1 MNKELLKQMLE
12 SVRGKVKEAF
22 NKMLE
27 TASDEDVKKY
37 ENLVAK
43 ANELEEQ
50 LENAEALDEKKNLE
64 KGGIPSDIQK
74 EGNIK
79 DKQALDE
86 KTKFVMGLREAVA
99 KGTTFTGLLPRDTTN
114 EIQRKKEQ
122 IARIRGLCTVH
133 QATGDYTVYVEGDGA
148 TVAYVGEGAAIGE
161 TSPTIVPIG
170 LSALKLGALVKVSRE
185 FIEDLGVDVMAYLVD
200 VLSKAFAKKED
211 HDILFGTGTSSSKT
225 ALRGIATNQTTN
237 VVTAASA
244 TAVTWEEVKSLIQ
257 MLKSYRSNAT
267 LVCGQAFLDLC
278 HSFKDGDTYMFPQG
292 QPITQ
297 IYGVRVVVS
306 DEFPALAA
314 SAIGAIVGDFS
325 YYHIL
330 DRMGLEVVTLNE
342 LYAANDQVGI
352 RALERIDGDMG
363 IKDAFAVLKMGA
375 ASAGGQS

>member
-1 MNKELLKQMLE
+1 MKVNQLRKMLE
-12 SVRGKVKEAF
+12 SVESKITEAF

-27 TASDEDVKKY
+27 SSTDDDVRKY
-37 ENLVAK
+37 ENLLK
-43 ANELEEQ
+43 QANDLEEQ
-50 LENAEALDEKKNLE
+50 IANAEALEEKEHLDN
-64 KGGIPSDIQK
+64 GGVPGDIQK
-74 EGNIK
+74 EGSRSKTN
-79 DKQALDE
+79 LDE
-86 KTKFVMGLREAVA
+86 KTAFVRNLREAVA
-99 KGTTFTGLLPRDTTN
+99 KGSTFTGLIPRDVAN

-211 HDILFGTGTSSSKT
+211 HDILFGAGTSSSKT
-225 ALRGIATNQTTN
+225 ALRGISTNQTTN

-244 TAVTWEEVKSLIQ
+244 TTVTWEEVKQAIQ
-257 MLKSYRSNAT
+257 MLKSYRSGAT
-267 LVCGQAFLDLC
+267 ITCGQAFLDIC

-292 QPITQ
+292 QALTQ
-297 IYGVRVVVS
+297 IMGVRVVVS
-306 DEFPALAA
+306 DEFPALEA
-314 SAIGAIVGDFS
+314 SAVAMIVGDFS

-330 DRMGLEVVTLNE
+330 DRQGLEITTLNE
-342 LYAANDQVGI
+342 LYAATDQVGI

-375 ASAGGQS
+375 GA

>member
-1 MNKELLKQMLE
+1 MKLNQLRKMLE
-12 SVRGKVKEAF
+12 SVESKITEAF

-27 TASDEDVKKY
+27 SSTDDDVRKY
-37 ENLVAK
+37 ENLLK
-43 ANELEEQ
+43 QANDLEEQ
-50 LENAEALDEKKNLE
+50 IANAEALEEKE
-64 KGGIPSDIQK
+64 KLDNGGVPGDIQK
-74 EGNIK
+74 EGNRNK
-79 DKQALDE
+79 NNLDE
-86 KTKFVMGLREAVA
+86 KVEFVKGLREAVA
-99 KGTTFTGLLPRDTTN
+99 KGTTFTGLIPRDVAN

-211 HDILFGTGTSSSKT
+211 HDILFGAGTSSSKT
-225 ALRGIATNQTTN
+225 ALRGISTNQTTN

-244 TAVTWEEVKSLIQ
+244 TTVTWEEVKQAIQ
-257 MLKSYRSNAT
+257 LLKPYRSGAT
-267 LVCGQAFLDLC
+267 ITCGQAFLDIC
-278 HSFKDGDTYMFPQG
+278 HSFKDGETYMFPQG
-292 QPITQ
+292 QAITQ
-297 IYGVRVVVS
+297 IMGIRVVVS
-306 DEFPALAA
+306 DEFPALEANA
-314 SAIGAIVGDFS
+314 VAMIIGDFS

-330 DRMGLEVVTLNE
+330 DRQGLEITTLNE
-342 LYAANDQVGI
+342 LYAATDQVGI

-375 ASAGGQS
+375 GA

>member
-1 MNKELLKQMLE
+1 MKKKQLEAMLE
-12 SVRGKVKEAF
+12 SVQNKVAEAF

-27 TASDEDVKKY
+27 TAADEDVRKY
-37 ENLVAK
+37 ELLLK
-43 ANELEEQ
+43 QSHDIEEQ
-50 LENAEALDEKKNLE
+50 IEEAEALEEKEQLDN
-64 KGGIPSDIQK
+64 GGVPGDLQK
-74 EGNIK
+74 EGNRNK
-79 DKQALDE
+79 TNLDE
-86 KTKFVMGLREAVA
+86 KTAFVKGLREAVA
-99 KGTTFTGLLPRDTTN
+99 KGTTFTGLIPRDVAN

-148 TVAYVGEGAAIGE
+148 TVTYVSEAAAIGE
-161 TSPTIVPIG
+161 TSPTITPIG

-211 HDILFGTGTSSSKT
+211 NDILFGTGTGSSKT
-225 ALRGIATNQTTN
+225 ALRGISTNVSAN

-244 TAVTWEEVKSLIQ
+244 TTVTWEEVKSLIQ
-257 MLKSYRSNAT
+257 KLKSYRSNAT
-267 LVCGQAFLDLC
+267 LVCGQAFLDIC

-292 QPITQ
+292 LPITQ

-306 DEFPALAA
+306 DTFPALAA
-314 SAIGAIVGDFS
+314 GAVAAIVGDFS

-330 DRMGLEVVTLNE
+330 DRMGLEITTLNE

-352 RALERIDGDMG
+352 RALERIDGDMSL
-363 IKDAFAVLKMGA
+363 KDAFAVLKMK
-375 ASAGGQS
+375 AS

>member
-1 MNKELLKQMLE
+1 MKLNQLRKMLE
-12 SVRGKVKEAF
+12 SVESKITEAF

-27 TASDEDVKKY
+27 SSTDDDVRKY
-37 ENLVAK
+37 ENLLK
-43 ANELEEQ
+43 QANDLEEQ
-50 LENAEALDEKKNLE
+50 IANAEALEEKE
-64 KGGIPSDIQK
+64 KLDNGGVPGDIQK
-74 EGNIK
+74 EGNRNK
-79 DKQALDE
+79 TNLDE
-86 KTKFVMGLREAVA
+86 KVEFVKGLREAVA
-99 KGTTFTGLLPRDTTN
+99 KGTTFTGLIPRDVAN

-211 HDILFGTGTSSSKT
+211 HDILFGAGTSSSKT
-225 ALRGIATNQTTN
+225 ALRGISTNQTTN

-244 TAVTWEEVKSLIQ
+244 TTVTWEEVKQAIQ
-257 MLKSYRSNAT
+257 LLKPYRSGAT
-267 LVCGQAFLDLC
+267 ITCGQAFLDIC
-278 HSFKDGDTYMFPQG
+278 HSFKDGETYMFPQG
-292 QPITQ
+292 QAITQ
-297 IYGVRVVVS
+297 IMGIRVVVS
-306 DEFPALAA
+306 DEFPALEANA
-314 SAIGAIVGDFS
+314 VAMIIGDFS

-330 DRMGLEVVTLNE
+330 DRQGLEITTLNE
-342 LYAANDQVGI
+342 LYAATDQVGI

-375 ASAGGQS
+375 GA